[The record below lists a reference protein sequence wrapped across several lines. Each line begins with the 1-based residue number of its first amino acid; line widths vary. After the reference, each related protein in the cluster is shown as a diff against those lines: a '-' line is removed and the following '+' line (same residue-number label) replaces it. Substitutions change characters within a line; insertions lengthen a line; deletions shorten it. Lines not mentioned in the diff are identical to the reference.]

1 MFART
6 RDEGE
11 RRLTRSRL
19 ELMTTSF
26 VAGFDIVF
34 GVIALAA
41 ATAAMTP
48 HFGPEAG
55 HFFGSLFFG
64 IAFIFIVVGR
74 SELFTENFLVPLT
87 AMRRGKLT
95 KLKLAELWT
104 ISPILNIA
112 GGTVLILIVSTQGV
126 LPEGAPHAVNE
137 AATHIDDLSLW
148 SAFMSAIVGG
158 ALITA
163 MTWMV
168 EGVGTVGGRIVVAW
182 VAGVILALAS
192 LNHVIVVTLEL
203 IFGMRYGADIAV
215 GEVVRELRHR
225 RRRQHDRR
233 HRLRHAD
240 ADEPGDRVG
249 RDRLADAVGRPPA
262 RDPGPLRRA
271 AYDREDGARAPRGD
285 RRGRRAPRAPGPAAD
300 GAAAAGALGRGRHVR
315 RRGRR
320 GRVEPRREP
329 GSARPAA

>member
-1 MFART
+1 MADEPEPSTDQPEEAPEPHEMFART

-19 ELMTTSF
+19 ELVTTSL
-26 VAGFDIVF
+26 VAGFDVVF

-41 ATAAMTP
+41 GTAAMSP

-55 HFFGSLFFG
+55 HFFGSLLFG

-74 SELFTENFLVPLT
+74 SELFTENFLVPIT
-87 AMRRGKLT
+87 ALRRGNLT
-95 KLKLAELWT
+95 KFKLAELWT

-112 GGTVLILIVSTQGV
+112 GGLVLILIVSSQGV
-126 LPEGAPHAVNE
+126 LPEGAPQALKE
-137 AATHIDDLSLW
+137 AATHIDDLTAW

-203 IFGMRYGADIAV
+203 IFAIRFGADIAI
-215 GEVVRELRHR
+215 G
-225 RRRQHDRR
+225 
-233 HRLRHAD
+233 
-240 ADEPGDRVG
+240 
-249 RDRLADAVGRPPA
+249 AVFANFGI
-262 RDPGPLRRA
+262 
-271 AYDREDGARAPRGD
+271 
-285 RRGRRAPRAPGPAAD
+285 
-300 GAAAAGALGRGRHVR
+300 AAAGNMIGGLLFVTLTRTSQAIGSGQTDSP
-315 RRGRR
+315 
-320 GRVEPRREP
+320 VE
-329 GSARPAA
+329 

>member
-1 MFART
+1 MADAPEPENDQPEEAPEPHEMFART
-6 RDEGE
+6 REEGE

-19 ELMTTSF
+19 ELATTSL
-26 VAGFDIVF
+26 VAGFDVVF

-64 IAFIFIVVGR
+64 IAFVFIVVGR
-74 SELFTENFLVPLT
+74 SELFTENFLVPIT

-112 GGTVLILIVSTQGV
+112 GGTVLILIVSSQGV
-126 LPEGAPHAVNE
+126 LPEGAPHALNE

-148 SAFMSAIVGG
+148 SAFLSAIVGG

-182 VAGVILALAS
+182 IAGVILALAS

-203 IFGMRYGADIAV
+203 IFGMRFGADIGVGDIALNFAIAV
-215 GEVVRELRHR
+215 AGNMAGGLLFVTMTRTSQAIGSGES
-225 RRRQHDRR
+225 DS
-233 HRLRHAD
+233 
-240 ADEPGDRVG
+240 
-249 RDRLADAVGRPPA
+249 PA
-262 RDPGPLRRA
+262 
-271 AYDREDGARAPRGD
+271 E
-285 RRGRRAPRAPGPAAD
+285 
-300 GAAAAGALGRGRHVR
+300 
-315 RRGRR
+315 
-320 GRVEPRREP
+320 
-329 GSARPAA
+329 

>member
-1 MFART
+1 MADEPEPETGEPEPETDEPEEAPEPHEMFART

-11 RRLTRSRL
+11 RRLTRTRL

-48 HFGPEAG
+48 KFGPEAG

-215 GEVVRELRHR
+215 GEVFANFGIAVAGNMIGGIVFVTLTRTS
-225 RRRQHDRR
+225 Q
-233 HRLRHAD
+233 
-240 ADEPGDRVG
+240 
-249 RDRLADAVGRPPA
+249 AVGSGETDSPTQ
-262 RDPGPLRRA
+262 
-271 AYDREDGARAPRGD
+271 
-285 RRGRRAPRAPGPAAD
+285 
-300 GAAAAGALGRGRHVR
+300 
-315 RRGRR
+315 
-320 GRVEPRREP
+320 
-329 GSARPAA
+329 